1 MRKSVK
7 EAVRADPVLAVK
19 EAVRA
24 DPVLASDHIQLQQ
37 D

>member
-1 MRKSVK
+1 VRKSEK